1 MSTAPPLPP
10 PRFEETASNELFRA
24 LAPRLPRREPPAPPP
39 ELAPWEIVQ
48 VPRSR
53 GTGHLAGTLYAG
65 PEPAAGAV
73 LLLPPWLPWGR
84 TYFHRNGRVEALR
97 AAGYHALALDLPGF
111 GGSGPAAG
119 YYHYDVEDA
128 LVWLGRRFAELPLHV
143 WGISSGGYWAHFVL
157 SRRSG
162 VTAAVFED
170 VSHHLLQWSW
180 RTAPLGR
187 PFYVLF
193 RVLLRRAYRY
203 LDLRRHAPC
212 LRVERA
218 AYVSGAL
225 DRGVRPEDTRT
236 LARLAGAPCLVV
248 PGAGHLQAIKQDN
261 EAVLSL
267 ALATLSE
274 RPPAA
279 GS

>member
-1 MSTAPPLPP
+1 M
-10 PRFEETASNELFRA
+10 
-24 LAPRLPRREPPAPPP
+24 
-39 ELAPWEIVQ
+39 
-48 VPRSR
+48 
-53 GTGHLAGTLYAG
+53 
-65 PEPAAGAV
+65 
-73 LLLPPWLPWGR
+73 
-84 TYFHRNGRVEALR
+84 R

-128 LVWLGRRFAELPLHV
+128 LAWLGRRFAGLPLHV
-143 WGISSGGYWAHFVL
+143 WGVSAGGYWAHFVL

-193 RVLLRRAYRY
+193 RVLFRHAYRY

-212 LRVERA
+212 LRVERT

-236 LARLAGAPCLVV
+236 LAHLADAPSLVI

-267 ALATLSE
+267 ALATLSGLLPGN
-274 RPPAA
+274 RPGDQRLGRALARGDRGLEQACRPLGNVDTQALHQE
-279 GS
+279 SPLVDRL